1 MNEPHTYLIPF
12 FKIFLQYKVYS
23 ASIEAVPQDS
33 YIFIDER
40 LAGIGSAKNILL
52 PQGQHRLSVLREG
65 YIEYTDIINLNKDG
79 FFTSIELREIKKRRS
94 FSIFT
99 DPAGAGIYMNEQFMG
114 ITPLELKLTGTY
126 HTFTIIKKGYSQVI
140 VSSLDLPG
148 DQDILDVK
156 LISPDITKKHYLQAE
171 THLKRAKISAI
182 TGIGMLG
189 VSIILGT
196 QKTLKEQ
203 KADLTSGRDHRESL
217 DASRVFFYL
226 TATSS
231 VITGGIFSYS
241 FIQIIKYF
249 TRYSPETGQPCANR
263 EDTIN
268 LFKAEVSF

>member
-1 MNEPHTYLIPF
+1 
-12 FKIFLQYKVYS
+12 
-23 ASIEAVPQDS
+23 
-33 YIFIDER
+33 
-40 LAGIGSAKNILL
+40 
-52 PQGQHRLSVLREG
+52 
-65 YIEYTDIINLNKDG
+65 
-79 FFTSIELREIKKRRS
+79 
-94 FSIFT
+94 
-99 DPAGAGIYMNEQFMG
+99 
-114 ITPLELKLTGTY
+114 
-126 HTFTIIKKGYSQVI
+126 VI
-140 VSSLDLPG
+140 VSSLDLPR

-156 LISPDITKKHYLQAE
+156 LISPDITKKYYLQAE

-196 QKTLKEQ
+196 RKTLYDQE
-203 KADLTSGRDHRESL
+203 ADLTSGKSHRESL

-249 TRYSPETGQPCANR
+249 TRYSPETGLPCANR